1 MEILMIIYKTV
12 IYGQMMNEEPKNWTA
27 ASYQVL
33 GPSQQIQPSDP
44 THPSGHRLIATVTIQ
59 RE

>member
-1 MEILMIIYKTV
+1 MIIYKTV
-12 IYGQMMNEEPKNWTA
+12 TYGQMMNEEPKNWTA

-44 THPSGHRLIATVTIQ
+44 THTSGHWLIATVTIQ